1 MSAYIDV
8 VVRILCIHPVFLMRG
23 HLRLREHWNGST
35 VATFIIP
42 AFFRLLSTNTME
54 NVYSTVDISVLYGV
68 NLYRVF
74 VCCVKDAPCVDVSAM
89 DSRAHVMR
97 PAVVV
102 VVGVIRCMCMSNW
115 IHNIQ

>member
-1 MSAYIDV
+1 
-8 VVRILCIHPVFLMRG
+8 
-23 HLRLREHWNGST
+23 
-35 VATFIIP
+35 
-42 AFFRLLSTNTME
+42 ME

-115 IHNIQ
+115 IHNIQWKWHTLLMWKCKYPNTDIGVHCIYRQPRDYHL